1 MSRRSAAIACLLAI
15 GISTMFSGCGG
26 KGPEGAPKGPL
37 AVVKGVSL
45 ETVSEKAIPDEVE
58 AVGTVKARNS
68 SVISARIP
76 GTVSSL
82 QVKEGERVAKGKLLL
97 TIEAAESLAGAAGAM
112 AAVEEARRAVD
123 ESRARKRLADVTFG
137 RYSVL
142 FRERAVTRQEFDGRR
157 MEKDVAHQGV
167 ARAAARLDQARE
179 EAKSAGTVAGYTRIT
194 APQAGIV
201 TRKSVD
207 AGMTV
212 FPGTPLITVEEEGHY
227 RLEAA
232 IPESLMGKV
241 RTGDEVRIVI
251 DGIGGMKGNVAE
263 VVPAIDPAS
272 RTFMVKVDI
281 SAKGLRSGIFGRAY
295 LPMGSHQGMIVPKI
309 AVKEQGALTSVWV
322 VGKDNIARM
331 RLVRAGRIIGDQVEI
346 LSGISAGERIVVSG
360 MEKVVDGAKVE

>member
-1 MSRRSAAIACLLAI
+1 MSMHAAAIATILAAVLL
-15 GISTMFSGCGG
+15 STGSGCTG
-26 KGPEGAPKGPL
+26 KGPEGAPKGSP
-37 AVVKGVSL
+37 AVVKGVVL

-58 AVGTVKARNS
+58 AVGTVRARSS

-97 TIEAAESLAGAAGAM
+97 TIEAAESQAGAASAR
-112 AAVEEARRAVD
+112 AAVEEAKRAVD
-123 ESRARKRLADVTFG
+123 DARARKQLADATFE
-137 RYSVL
+137 RYRNL
-142 FRERAVTRQEFDGRR
+142 FSEQAVTRQEFEGKE

-179 EAKSAGTVAGYTRIT
+179 EAKAAGTVAGYTRIT
-194 APQAGIV
+194 APQSGIV

-212 FPGTPLITVEEEGHY
+212 FPGTPLVTVEEEGHY

-241 RTGDEVRIVI
+241 LPGNEVRVVI
-251 DGIGGMKGNVAE
+251 DGFGAMKGNVAE
-263 VVPAIDPAS
+263 VVPVIDPAS
-272 RTFMVKVDI
+272 RTFTAKVDI
-281 SAKGLRSGIFGRAY
+281 SGKGLRSGIFGRAY
-295 LPMGSHQGMIVPKI
+295 LPIGSRRGMTVPKI
-309 AVKEQGALTSVWV
+309 AMKEQGALTSVWV

-331 RLVRAGRIIGDQVEI
+331 RLVRAGRTVGDQVEI
-346 LSGISAGERIVVSG
+346 LSGISPGERIVVSG
-360 MEKVVDGAKVE
+360 MEKVIDGAKVE